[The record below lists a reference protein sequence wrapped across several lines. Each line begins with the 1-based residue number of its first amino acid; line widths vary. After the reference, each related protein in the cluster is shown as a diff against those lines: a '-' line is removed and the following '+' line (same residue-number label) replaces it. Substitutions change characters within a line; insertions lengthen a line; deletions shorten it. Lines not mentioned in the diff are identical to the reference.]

1 MGINP
6 ETILFTRTETTGL
19 GASLSFTENKV
30 TVRDF
35 SNDVDMYNEE
45 GEIYYNDTLMEDVGA
60 ISENKSLRIH
70 GCFIN
75 NFFVCWNLKSV
86 ILTGYCD
93 DTFVGEVKPLPNIAM
108 QW

>member
-6 ETILFTRTETTGL
+6 ETVLFTRTETTGL
-19 GASLSFTENKV
+19 GASLSLIENKV
-30 TVRDF
+30 TARDF
-35 SNDVDMYNEE
+35 SNDVDIYNEE
-45 GEIYYNDTLMEDVGA
+45 GDFVGNDTLMEYVA
-60 ISENKSLRIH
+60 ALSVNKHLRIH

-93 DTFVGEVKPLPNIAM
+93 DTSIGEVKPLPNIAM
-108 QW
+108 Q